1 MTSRQQA
8 AQDAVEAGESAMQA
22 VYTHGLGSPEAG
34 QALTVAVGLTDRATA
49 QGCTADDFAA
59 TQRR

>member
-8 AQDAVEAGESAMQA
+8 AKEAVEAGEIAMRA
-22 VYTHGLGSPEAG
+22 VYTHGLNSPEAG

-59 TQRR
+59 TQPR